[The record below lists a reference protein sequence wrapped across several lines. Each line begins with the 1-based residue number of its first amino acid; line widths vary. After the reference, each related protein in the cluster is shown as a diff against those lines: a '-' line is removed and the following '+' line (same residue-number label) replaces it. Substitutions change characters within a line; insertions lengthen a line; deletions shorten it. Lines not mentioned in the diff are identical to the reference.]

1 MSEETVHSALK
12 AGWKYNSL
20 FQSENVTE
28 RVFGV
33 EDKEEAMKKFKE
45 GELAGLED
53 KYKDM
58 GKVGLAKPSYCW
70 SWFIELDDGV
80 ISKMSFDREFDWFK
94 AV

>member
-1 MSEETVHSALK
+1 MSEEAVHNSLK
-12 AGWKYNSL
+12 AGWKYTYL
-20 FQSENVTE
+20 FKSENVTS
-28 RVFGV
+28 RVFGIK
-33 EDKEEAMKKFKE
+33 DKEEAMKKFTE
-45 GELAGLED
+45 EELPALEA

-70 SWFIELDDGV
+70 SWFIELDDGL